1 MDTKTFVTEDIY
13 RIYEVN
19 HGILEEIAFV
29 EGKESM
35 KKYLESCN
43 KWNNDNNIIYFAE
56 KIKIEK

>member
-1 MDTKTFVTEDIY
+1 MDTKIFVTEDIY

-19 HGILEEIAFV
+19 HGILNEIAFV

-35 KKYLESCN
+35 KEYLESCN
-43 KWNNDNNIIYFAE
+43 KWNEDRDIIYFAE